1 VVHSRRGVG
10 RRKREGKGMREGER
24 EKVILS
30 VLTRQE
36 LLLKETERARLDPSD
51 REGTGPGDFSWVRGQ
66 GDRKRKTERE

>member
-30 VLTRQE
+30 V
-36 LLLKETERARLDPSD
+36 
-51 REGTGPGDFSWVRGQ
+51 
-66 GDRKRKTERE
+66 